1 MNSDGKEID
10 QIKTKRTNI
19 SHLKPLKTKKTIT
32 YCIGN
37 PNPGFVHVAP

>member
-1 MNSDGKEID
+1 MNSDGTKID

-19 SHLKPLKTKKTIT
+19 SHLKSLKTKKKIT

-37 PNPGFVHVAP
+37 PKQGFGHVAR